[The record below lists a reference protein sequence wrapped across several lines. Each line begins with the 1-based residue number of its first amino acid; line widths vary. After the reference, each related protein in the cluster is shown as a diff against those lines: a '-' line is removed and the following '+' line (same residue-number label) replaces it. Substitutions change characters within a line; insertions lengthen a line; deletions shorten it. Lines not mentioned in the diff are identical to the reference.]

1 MERPKLLRDLA
12 AEALSPGAPDVGL
25 RNLDAILKPISK
37 RAKLLNGCRLAVQA
51 LLVISGLTLAAANI
65 LEPFRAQDADNWWP
79 LAFIAALI
87 LAVDIIWYGYQY
99 WFQTRLSPG
108 PSGSPE
114 SERLSAFLAKYRTE
128 QARAYQTEFEA
139 VDAKIFSNR
148 LAPLLLS
155 DDQEDRLLVRRSTL
169 GTYRAPLM
177 SITEPATASVA
188 ALDNGIVTQEPI
200 VAAAPAD
207 FPAERS
213 LSEPESVRKRPRR
226 VYDWQWLTQLTDDE
240 FRSGLERFLD
250 KEVPP
255 HQAAHYSIAL
265 KVGRQYLRRNHVHG
279 SLALAI
285 NEVAAALKRDLH
297 CAPGLDGTQSTVW
310 IKLVLSGRYRNVK
323 HCFLS
328 QRTEI
333 IS

>member
-1 MERPKLLRDLA
+1 MERPTLLRDLA
-12 AEALSPGAPDVGL
+12 AVALSPGAPDVGL
-25 RNLDAILKPISK
+25 RDLDAILKPISN
-37 RAKLLNGCRLAVQA
+37 RAKLLNWCRLAIQA
-51 LLVISGLTLAAANI
+51 LLLIFGLTLAAANI
-65 LEPFRAQDADNWWP
+65 LDPFRAQDADNWWP
-79 LAFIAALI
+79 LAFVAALM

-99 WFQTRLSPG
+99 WFQTRWSPG

-114 SERLSAFLAKYRTE
+114 AERLSAFLAKYRTE
-128 QARAYQTEFEA
+128 KARAYQSEFEA

-148 LAPLLLS
+148 LAPLLFS
-155 DDQEDRLLVRRSTL
+155 DDQGDRLLVRRPAL

-177 SITEPATASVA
+177 SIAEPATASVA
-188 ALDNGIVTQEPI
+188 ALDNGIVTEEPI

-207 FPAERS
+207 IPAERS
-213 LSEPESVRKRPRR
+213 LSEPESVRKRSRR

-240 FRSGLERFLD
+240 FRSGLERFLH
-250 KEVPP
+250 EEIPP

-265 KVGRQYLRRNHVHG
+265 KIGRQYLQRNHVHG
-279 SLALAI
+279 SLTLAI
-285 NEVAAALKRDLH
+285 KEVAAALKQQLH

-310 IKLVLSGRYRNVK
+310 IKQVLSGRYRNVK

-333 IS
+333 IA